1 MNGDREVIIAISE
14 GENLYFDSNTCFN
27 LYYDQ
32 AMLFAMKLL
41 YNDESVY
48 I

>member
-1 MNGDREVIIAISE
+1 MNGEREIIISISE
-14 GENLYFDSNTCFN
+14 GENLYFDSNTYFN

-41 YNDESVY
+41 
-48 I
+48 